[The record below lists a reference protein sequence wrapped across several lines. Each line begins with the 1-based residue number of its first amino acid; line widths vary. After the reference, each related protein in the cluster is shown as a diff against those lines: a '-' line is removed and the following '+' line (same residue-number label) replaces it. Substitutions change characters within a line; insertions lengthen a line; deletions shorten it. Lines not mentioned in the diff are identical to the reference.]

1 MTRRMLPSARESC
14 GSARPQTPTPCQC
27 GESMRGAVGDFVC
40 LLFGCAPRC
49 SLGRGMWEVLGV
61 PMPRVT
67 SHHEALECPNVNS
80 ITLFSS
86 VIELTLRNVNNS
98 RNFHNTC
105 LTLRS
110 GNNIQLTL
118 SLCNNTYLR
127 SASLT
132 NTCCSLATSRAPMAQ
147 TDTTATRRSRFGCNI
162 SDAG

>member
-1 MTRRMLPSARESC
+1 MLFEDAN
-14 GSARPQTPTPCQC
+14 
-27 GESMRGAVGDFVC
+27 AVNDLIASSV
-40 LLFGCAPRC
+40 
-49 SLGRGMWEVLGV
+49 
-61 PMPRVT
+61 
-67 SHHEALECPNVNS
+67 ECPNVNS

-118 SLCNNTYLR
+118 SPCNNTYLR

-132 NTCCSLATSRAPMAQ
+132 NTCCSLATNRAPDGSKRHNSYKTESVRVEHMSVVPFTFQCHRAV
-147 TDTTATRRSRFGCNI
+147 TI
-162 SDAG
+162 L